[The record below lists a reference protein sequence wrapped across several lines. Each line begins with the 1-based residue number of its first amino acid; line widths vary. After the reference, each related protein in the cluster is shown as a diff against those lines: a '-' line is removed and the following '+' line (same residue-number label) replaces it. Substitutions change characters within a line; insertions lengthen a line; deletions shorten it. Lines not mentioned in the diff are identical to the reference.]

1 MPNQKTVSAYL
12 SSHLSG
18 VDLAP
23 ALRASLR
30 GRDVEESINTV
41 AMAASAGDNSLRP
54 SQLAL
59 IVRYLLENESGT
71 HVRDR
76 GLTIDELA
84 AVCEMAASIITSPD
98 SAFGVKVSDS
108 SWSMAIS
115 PSFLS

>member
-1 MPNQKTVSAYL
+1 MTLPMPNQKTVSAYL

-18 VDLAP
+18 ADVAP
-23 ALRASLR
+23 VLRASLR

-71 HVRDR
+71 QVRDR

-98 SAFGVKVSDS
+98 LAFGVKVSDS
-108 SWSMAIS
+108 S
-115 PSFLS
+115 